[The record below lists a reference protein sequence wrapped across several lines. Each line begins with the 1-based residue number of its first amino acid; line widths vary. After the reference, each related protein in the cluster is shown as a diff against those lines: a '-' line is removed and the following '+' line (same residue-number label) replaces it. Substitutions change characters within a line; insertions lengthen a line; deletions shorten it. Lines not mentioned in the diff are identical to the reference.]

1 MKTLMIETSPNVF
14 TQTFLHEGGDKLILW
29 HHGTPAPRPFS
40 PQMAEIFASYGY
52 TVAIP
57 IRQGYLNSTVVGK
70 RSVSEDNHVSQ
81 VVVDYLGFNEFK
93 TIGYSGGG
101 SRALADLALLDNCV
115 SGMAVAALAPTT
127 IKDLDLFADASQEER
142 DQVDLVRAWPENI
155 EEKFIE
161 MSKEILSSDPMAGFA
176 DADED
181 TKAWLNSPDAEFR
194 FKQRDLG
201 IVDGVKGW
209 ILDEYA
215 LMHDYGFDVSAIRKP
230 LKVITGD
237 KDSSVI
243 VSGSVWLNQQV
254 ADSELIILEGM
265 GHSRVFAIDI
275 LDDVLADF

>member
-1 MKTLMIETSPNVF
+1 MIETSPNVF

-29 HHGTPAPRPFS
+29 HHGTPAPRQFS
-40 PQMAEIFASYGY
+40 PQMAELFASYGY

-57 IRQGYLNSTVVGK
+57 VRQGYLNSTVVGK

-81 VVVDYLGFNEFK
+81 AVVDYLGFSEFK

-127 IKDLDLFADASQEER
+127 IKDLDLFAEASQEER
-142 DQVDLVRAWPENI
+142 DQVNLVRAWPENI

-194 FKQRDLG
+194 FQQRDLG
-201 IVDGVKGW
+201 VADGVKGW

-215 LMHDYGFDVSAIRKP
+215 LMHDYGFDVSTIKKP
-230 LKVITGD
+230 LKIITGD

-243 VSGSVWLNQQV
+243 VSGCIWLNQQV